1 MTLMRTPDTA
11 PGGQDPEPGRPASGM
26 RIAGFTI
33 RLTTG
38 AYFLAMLA
46 GVASALG
53 LREAAPGW
61 PVGAYFAATVG
72 VVVLFLASM
81 IGHELAH
88 AVTARR
94 NGFRALEIS
103 VGFFGGSTHGKY
115 QLPTPR
121 AQWHA
126 AAAGPAVSLAAAG
139 VSAAMAVGISAFG
152 AGQLAVTVFAFAAW
166 INAFIGVVSLL
177 PGAGLD
183 GGRILGALVWA
194 HTGDP
199 VRGRLASARTGQVT
213 GAALMAAGLLTVVLG
228 YIGGLWIALM
238 GLLVIGTSRAEARQ
252 AMYTA
257 ELSGLRVRDVLP
269 PGPVA
274 AAYSW
279 QTVRAFLDD
288 GGPAPVQR
296 GLTGSAA
303 TAFPLRDVD
312 GGLAGVVTLSQLAA
326 VRADRRD
333 TTRLSDVAT
342 PIAQVVTT
350 TPDEPLTG
358 LLARMAVRPTILAAL
373 HTVGH
378 ALVLGDD
385 GALAGILTPAD
396 MARARQVGA
405 LYRFGR
411 TR

>member
-1 MTLMRTPDTA
+1 
-11 PGGQDPEPGRPASGM
+11 M

-38 AYFLAMLA
+38 AYVLA
-46 GVASALG
+46 GVAGVASTLS
-53 LREAAPGW
+53 LRAAAPGW
-61 PVGAYFAATVG
+61 PVGAYLAATAG

-103 VGFFGGSTHGKY
+103 VGFFGGSTHGRY

-126 AAAGPAVSLAAAG
+126 AAAGPAVNLAAAG
-139 VSAAMAVGISAFG
+139 VSVAVAVGISALG
-152 AGQLAVTVFAFAAW
+152 AGQLIVAVFAFAAW
-166 INAFIGVVSLL
+166 INAFLGVVSLL

-194 HTGDP
+194 RTGDP

-213 GAALMAAGLLTVVLG
+213 GAVLMAAGLVTVVLG
-228 YIGGLWIALM
+228 YIPGLWIALT
-238 GLLVIGTSRAEARQ
+238 GLLVIGASRVEARQ

-269 PGPVA
+269 PWPVA

-288 GGPAPVQR
+288 EGPAPVQA
-296 GLTGSAA
+296 GLAAAAA
-303 TAFPLRDVD
+303 TAFPVRDID
-312 GGLAGVVTLSQLAA
+312 GGLTGVVTLGQLAA

-333 TTRLSDVAT
+333 TTRLCDVAT
-342 PIAQVVTT
+342 PIAHVVTT

-373 HTVGH
+373 YTVGH

-385 GALAGILTPAD
+385 GALLGILTPAD
-396 MARARQVGA
+396 LARARHAGA
-405 LYRFGR
+405 LYRGGR